1 MNLFSSKQ
9 YYVIFINL
17 YFNLLIQIDYTFSL
31 KYLKK
36 LMI

>member
-17 YFNLLIQIDYTFSL
+17 YFNLPIQIDYTFSL